1 MILIFFSSFHRNLF
15 HPKKQRGPISRQHLH
30 LTGMASDPVEHFIR
44 WNGCGRNSWQSRC
57 DMDRDGAQENENGHE
72 LFYRLVAR

>member
-1 MILIFFSSFHRNLF
+1 
-15 HPKKQRGPISRQHLH
+15 
-30 LTGMASDPVEHFIR
+30 MASDPVEHFIR